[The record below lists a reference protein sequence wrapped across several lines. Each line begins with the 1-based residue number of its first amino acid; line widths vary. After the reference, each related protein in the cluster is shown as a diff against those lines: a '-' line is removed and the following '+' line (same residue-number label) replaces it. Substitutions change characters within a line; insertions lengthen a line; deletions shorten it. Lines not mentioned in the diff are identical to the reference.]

1 MNEDITIALP
11 SLIHRIGGS
20 AAKQAKD
27 MATQYGCEL
36 KRVRR
41 SRNWQLVGDAINI
54 QSFAAQLS
62 GQTNNEFAYLI
73 KKLNIALLEHSDK
86 LEPLAVKLVR
96 LLTERPSTTLAELIQ
111 STGCT
116 EAEARVARFEADS
129 W

>member
-1 MNEDITIALP
+1 MNEGITIALP
-11 SLIHRIGGS
+11 SLFHRIGGS

-27 MATQYGCEL
+27 MAKQYGCEL

-41 SRNWQLVGDAINI
+41 SRNWQLVGDAVNI
-54 QSFAAQLS
+54 QSFAAQLH
-62 GQTNNEFAYLI
+62 GQANTEFAHLI
-73 KKLNIALLEHSDK
+73 KKINIALLEHSDK

-116 EAEARVARFEADS
+116 EAEARVARFDADS